1 MSDSAGSRWFKIVV
15 FLLTTIAVVVCISN
29 IIYFNRMRDGTS
41 DKITHGEATTM
52 FWVNI
57 ILLVLAAIVWIWSI
71 WALIFHHDTTINNHY
86 MGVSNQPIVTSPQ
99 PQVYSPPPQVYSP
112 PPIAVA
118 TSTDSGAM
126 IVAPGEQNMLSTMEG
141 YE

>member
-15 FLLTTIAVVVCISN
+15 FLLTTITVVVCISN
-29 IIYFNRMRDGTS
+29 IIYFNRMRDGTCEQ
-41 DKITHGEATTM
+41 ITHGEATTM
-52 FWVNI
+52 FWINI
-57 ILLVLAAIVWIWSI
+57 ILLVFAAIVWIWSI
-71 WALIFHHDTTINNHY
+71 WALFFHSDTNIHHHY
-86 MGVSNQPIVTSPQ
+86 MGVSNQSITTPTT
-99 PQVYSPPPQVYSP
+99 QVYSP

-126 IVAPGEQNMLSTMEG
+126 IVASDEQNNISNIED